1 MIRMLTVALTAL
13 MLIAPAAI
21 AAPAITTQQIENWH
35 DEGIVFV
42 VRDAEGHI
50 IAHAKGHLER
60 WTSETQQVWVVRDA
74 QGRFM
79 TFAHGKVETWTD
91 GSKRIVLRNKDGK
104 FIAVGWARVT
114 THGIVEETH
123 PEDALKVLAVF

>member
-1 MIRMLTVALTAL
+1 MNRMLTVALTVL
-13 MLIAPAAI
+13 VLIATAAQ
-21 AAPAITTQQIENWH
+21 ASAITHQQIENWT
-35 DEGIVFV
+35 DEGMVFV

-50 IAHAKGHLER
+50 LAHAKGHLER

-79 TFAHGKVETWTD
+79 TFAHGTVETWTD

-104 FIAVGWARVT
+104 FVAVGWARVT
-114 THGIVEETH
+114 TQGIVEDTH